1 VSAFADAGVLL
12 FRGESMNIAPAYRT
26 DAEIEDVVKRFEEC
40 AYSPEEF
47 VHAKHLTV
55 AAWYFCR
62 LEPEVAREKMRTGLR
77 RFIAHHGKNGFHVT
91 ITEFWLQIVERSV
104 RQRKDDHRGLVSIV
118 NEIVEQFRDKDLIYQ
133 YFSWDQLNSV
143 EAKAAWLK
151 PDIKTID

>member
-1 VSAFADAGVLL
+1 MSD
-12 FRGESMNIAPAYRT
+12 APAYRT

-62 LEPEVAREKMRTGLR
+62 LEPEAAREKMRQGLR
-77 RFIAHHGKNGFHVT
+77 RFIAYHGKNGFHVT

-104 RQRKDDHRGLVSIV
+104 RQCKDDHRELISIV
-118 NEIVEQFRDKDLIYQ
+118 NKIVEQFRDKNLIYQ
-133 YFSWDQLNSV
+133 YFSRDRLNSV